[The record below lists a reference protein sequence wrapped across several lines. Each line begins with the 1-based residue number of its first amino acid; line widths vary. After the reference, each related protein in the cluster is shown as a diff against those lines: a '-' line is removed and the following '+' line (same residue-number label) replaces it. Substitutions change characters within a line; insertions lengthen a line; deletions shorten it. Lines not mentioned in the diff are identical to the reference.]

1 MKNQANSKMH
11 PVVAHMLE
19 NDAFSQW
26 LKLEVVEAEAGKCI
40 MECRIREEMT
50 NGFKVAHGGIGF
62 SLADSALAFAA
73 NAYGEKAM
81 SIECAIS
88 YLKAVK
94 VGSLMRVEAAEKH
107 RSKRL
112 GRYEITLFSDGEQVG
127 LFYGVVMF
135 LGENWEI

>member
-1 MKNQANSKMH
+1 MLH

-26 LKLEVVEAEAGKCI
+26 LKLEVVESTAGRCVL
-40 MECRIREEMT
+40 ECRIREEMT

-81 SIECAIS
+81 SIECSIS
-88 YLKAVK
+88 YLKSVK
-94 VGSLMRVEAAEKH
+94 IGSVLRVEAAEKH
-107 RSKRL
+107 RSRRL
-112 GRYEITLFSDGEQVG
+112 GRYEIALYSEGKQVG

-135 LGENWEI
+135 LGENWENLA

>member
-1 MKNQANSKMH
+1 MH

-19 NDAFSQW
+19 NDAFSRW
-26 LKLEVVEAEAGKCI
+26 LKLEVMESVAGKCI
-40 MECRIREEMT
+40 IECRIREEMT

-81 SIECAIS
+81 SIECTIS

-94 VGSLMRVEAAEKH
+94 AGSLLRVEALEKH

-112 GRYEITLFSDGEQVG
+112 GRYEIALFSDGEQVG

-135 LGENWEI
+135 LGENWENIG